1 MSSIAA
7 NALNPV
13 SLSYDKVT
21 KVVTVYLLLAT
32 AGSINSATKDIAIRA
47 TNETSNV
54 NASRILSQDQLRT
67 QVDEFFSATGQ
78 SLTKIKV
85 VIPMIVNI
93 PDTIYLTIVESD
105 SDTTVADRNIINN
118 NSGSAGVLFVVDP
131 PGRPTL
137 TILSKTLT
145 PFVNLTA
152 AAAVV
157 ENQGVTQSQ
166 KDLINKY
173 AGAGLIGAAYTA
185 RLGAVGS
192 GITND
197 QASQWNNYMVNADI
211 TTYNNSNA
219 GKTSLTALTV
229 RVEFG
234 PNGGADLTNLN
245 LEASQRNGTYHK
257 SYSIPNIAIS
267 ETDENDGSM
276 DYQFTQADL
285 ANFVNMPVGTTVV
298 LLATVEN
305 AGAEDSAPSAPKT
318 ISSGIKFGKVAV
330 SILQQGGISSLEPG
344 FKVRTALP
352 ADPFDTLT
360 VQYRLKGSQTWT
372 GTTTITRNGANDA
385 QLRSGIYDVIISGLD
400 SSKFYEVKATVEKA
414 ANGATRSNDSDIVTA
429 LSSIKLVDHRATAG
443 SSYNPVTEKHTF
455 RAALSSNVGLDVFV
469 FAKLLKDDVMVGTQQ
484 TASVTAG
491 TPMSTITFPTI
502 GKNSVTAGSIFKVV
516 IDMVKLLTPEEA
528 AINPPTGTLAG
539 NDIITIGSFIS
550 DNILG
555 QPVDSTIDDN
565 GPSLGWS
572 SVSDATVSGKKGLVL
587 AWKILGSSD
596 NYILDSIVIAASQNS
611 DMSSPFKL
619 TNGGAT
625 SIVLN
630 SVSTP
635 TFDVENLI
643 VNKYNNTNQVEDVPT
658 GQYVYVSATVKYLWK
673 GAAANATPVE
683 KSPVVI
689 SYLTNSITPIPRP
702 TASASAELPST
713 FVLNATKPDDVVIY
727 DSKEVSLHALEYV
740 LLDQYGSQY
749 GSTRT
754 VLADNFIQFEKWPIP
769 PSVHD
774 QNFSAVVTSI
784 YKKTGSGF
792 VRSTPLHTAEVFIA
806 KKPVILSLIA
816 EETTTTVKI
825 IAVIDA
831 GKDDSG
837 LTATALVPYLG
848 AGSVSKFSADLVWD
862 SAKKYYSATLDK
874 IQNSTFYG
882 AGLVFYVA
890 AQNSGGASFA
900 RFPAQTQGAL

>member
-1 MSSIAA
+1 MSSSIAA
-7 NALNPV
+7 NASNPV
-13 SLSYDKVT
+13 SLSYDKVN
-21 KVVTVYLLLAT
+21 KVVTVYLVLAT

-54 NASRILSQDQLRT
+54 NASRILSQEQLRT

-78 SLTKIKV
+78 QLTKIKV

-105 SDTTVADRNIINN
+105 SDTGVADRNIINN
-118 NSGSAGVLFVVDP
+118 SSGSAGVLFVVDP

-145 PFVNLTA
+145 PFVPLTA
-152 AAAVV
+152 AAAIS
-157 ENQGVTQSQ
+157 QGGNVTAAQLALAT
-166 KDLINKY
+166 KYDAAALITGWTSNK
-173 AGAGLIGAAYTA
+173 LGAAGT
-185 RLGAVGS
+185 
-192 GITND
+192 GITAD
-197 QASQWNNYMVNADI
+197 QAAAWGTYMVNADI
-211 TTYNNSNA
+211 NTYNTSNV

-229 RVEFG
+229 RVDFG
-234 PNGGADLTNLN
+234 SNGGADLTNLN

-276 DYQFTQADL
+276 DYTFTQSDL

-305 AGAEDSAPSAPKT
+305 AGAEDSATSAPKT

-330 SILQQGGISSLEPG
+330 SILQQGGISSLAPG
-344 FKVRTALP
+344 FKVRTGLP
-352 ADPFDTLT
+352 TDPFDTLT
-360 VQYRLKGSQTWT
+360 VSYKLKGTNSWT
-372 GTTTITRNGANDA
+372 GTKTITRDAANDA
-385 QLRSGIYDVIISGLD
+385 QLRSGIYDVQISGLD
-400 SSKFYEVKATVEKA
+400 SSKFYDVKATVEKA
-414 ANGATRSNDSDIVTA
+414 SNSATRSNDSDIVTA
-429 LSSIKLVDHRATAG
+429 LSSIQLVDHKAAA
-443 SSYNPVTEKHTF
+443 SSTYNNGTEKHTF

-491 TPMSTITFPTI
+491 SPMSQITFQTI

-516 IDMVKLLTPEEA
+516 IDMVKILTPEEA
-528 AINPPTGTLAG
+528 AINTPTGTLAG
-539 NDIITIGSFIS
+539 NDTLNIGTFIS
-550 DNILG
+550 DNILA

-565 GPSLGWS
+565 GPSLGWG
-572 SVSDATVSGKKGLVL
+572 SVSDATVNSKKGLVL

-596 NYILDSIVIAASQNS
+596 NYTLASIIIQASQNS
-611 DMSSPFKL
+611 DMSTPFKI
-619 TNGGAT
+619 TSGGADT
-625 SIVLN
+625 ITLN
-630 SVSTP
+630 SGSTP

-643 VNKYNNTNQVEDVPT
+643 VNRYNNSNQVDDFPN
-658 GQYVYVSATVKYLWK
+658 GQYIYVSAVVKYLWI
-673 GAAANATPVE
+673 GAPSGATPVE
-683 KSPVVI
+683 KSAVVI
-689 SYLTNSITPIPRP
+689 SYLTNSITPIPPP

-713 FVLNATKPDDVVIY
+713 FVLNVTKPDDVATY
-727 DSKEVSLHALEYV
+727 DSKEVSLHSLEFV
-740 LLDQYGSQY
+740 ILDQYGSPY
-749 GSTRT
+749 GAIRT
-754 VLADNFIQFEKWPIP
+754 VLADNVIQFEKWLIP
-769 PSVHD
+769 LSGQD
-774 QNFSAVVTSI
+774 QNYSAVVTSI
-784 YKKTGSGF
+784 YKKSGPGF

-837 LTATALVPYLG
+837 LTVTALVPYLDG
-848 AGSVSKFSADLVWD
+848 TSAKFSADLTWD
-862 SAKKYYSATLDK
+862 ASKKNYSATLNK

-890 AQNSGGASFA
+890 AQNSGGASFQ
-900 RFPAQTQGAL
+900 RFPAQAL